1 MISNEQLQQHF
12 VTAPMHYYF
21 HRKLAHLEAKEI
33 NIRIE
38 ELLKYLNMATFCNGD
53 IPFSKD
59 IDEVWHYWIMET
71 VEYEVLCKKLTGEGF
86 FHHSSNDYAEYFN
99 PEVKQQKPD
108 FNRGLEIL
116 VAYVLN
122 YGEFEE
128 DRVQHWPLAQR
139 IMELRN
145 WNTQQLNKW
154 LTEILDNSTEIHH
167 QKRY

>member
-21 HRKLAHLEAKEI
+21 HRKLAPLDAKEI
-33 NIRIE
+33 DIRIE

-53 IPFSKD
+53 IPFNKE

-71 VEYEVLCKKLTGEGF
+71 LEYEALCAKLTGKGF

-99 PEVKQQKPD
+99 PGIKQQKPD
-108 FNRGLEIL
+108 FSRGLEIL

-122 YGEFEE
+122 YGEFEAE
-128 DRVQHWPLAQR
+128 RVQYWPLAQR

-145 WNTQQLNKW
+145 WDIRQLNEW
-154 LTEILDNSTEIHH
+154 LVEILQNQAEIHQ